1 MSLPITDL
9 PEVMPQPAF
18 NRTVLGAASPARA
31 AGHLSR

>member
-9 PEVMPQPAF
+9 AEVMPNLAF
-18 NRTVLGAASPARA
+18 NRTVLGAASPGAA

>member
-9 PEVMPQPAF
+9 PQVMPKPAF
-18 NRTVLGAASPARA
+18 NRTVLGAASPDGA